1 MLKIALPQQHCLQRH
16 SCAPDYFDQL
26 GQSAQESLS
35 TFYFLSTEDRT
46 RTHFHDM
53 SCESH
58 VPRFVML
65 VFYNKDG
72 VEPEHICYGKVLK
85 PLLNFVREPVKTI

>member
-1 MLKIALPQQHCLQRH
+1 
-16 SCAPDYFDQL
+16 
-26 GQSAQESLS
+26 
-35 TFYFLSTEDRT
+35 
-46 RTHFHDM
+46 M

-65 VFYNKDG
+65 VFHNKDG

-85 PLLNFVREPVKTI
+85 NLSNFVREPVKTIWRIPPPQKRAKIGIFGQKLLFLEDFFLRRIGAWG